1 MMIRPIVVGFFLI
14 PGILQFRGSRYLWGL
29 GFLIPS
35 LYALWNIASSIIG
48 FFSRYYGLVGSSGAE
63 LERDLV
69 EFQGYALRFALST
82 GIYLLGILG
91 SIVEERLSWTRREHG

>member
-1 MMIRPIVVGFFLI
+1 MGIRPIFVGFFLI
-14 PGILQFRGSRYLWGL
+14 PGLLQFQRRRYGRGL
-29 GFLIPS
+29 GFLAPS

-69 EFQGYALRFALST
+69 ELRGYALRFALST
-82 GIYLLGILG
+82 GLYLLGILG
-91 SIVEERLSWTRREHG
+91 SIIEERVSWARREHG